1 MLLNSSKNTVI
12 AKQVKI
18 ASTFSQKLRGLM
30 FYKELPPD
38 NCLVIKNCNSIH
50 TCFMRF
56 PLDIIFI
63 NKENAVVHLLHG
75 IKPFRCSPVVKEAC
89 TVVEIVSGQIIR
101 SHTEVGDTLS
111 FL

>member
-1 MLLNSSKNTVI
+1 
-12 AKQVKI
+12 
-18 ASTFSQKLRGLM
+18 
-30 FYKELPPD
+30 
-38 NCLVIKNCNSIH
+38 
-50 TCFMRF
+50 MRF

-63 NKENAVVHLLHG
+63 NKENAVVHLLHE
-75 IKPFRCSPVVKEAC
+75 IKPFSCSPVVKEAC